1 MPKALIADD
10 HALIRRGLREMLEGC
25 APDMAVLEVETLP
38 QVVDCLTR
46 DPDIGLTLL
55 DLVIPG
61 ARGLEGL
68 ELLRQHFP
76 AVAVVVVSADET
88 PALIRRALAA
98 GAAGYLPKSTRPEVM
113 AGALRL
119 VLAGGVYVPP
129 SMIDREEEPEPGLPA
144 LDPATLG
151 LTERQADIL
160 MLLGEGLSNRTIGS
174 RLGLAEQTVK
184 NQVSQ
189 TLRRLGVASRIEA
202 AVLARRYRKD

>member
-1 MPKALIADD
+1 MLKALIADD
-10 HALIRRGLREMLEGC
+10 HALIRSGLREMLEAC
-25 APDMAVLEVETLP
+25 APGMPVLEVENLP
-38 QVVDCLTR
+38 QVVDCLSR
-46 DPDIGLTLL
+46 DPEIGLVLL

-68 ELLRQHFP
+68 DLLRQHFP

-98 GAAGYLPKSTRPEVM
+98 GAAGYLPKSTRTEVM

-129 SMIDREEEPEPGLPA
+129 SIIDGEEEPAPERPA
-144 LDPATLG
+144 LDPKTLG
-151 LTERQADIL
+151 LTDRQGEIFV
-160 MLLGEGLSNRTIGS
+160 LLGEGLSNRAIGA

-202 AVLARRYRKD
+202 AVLARRYRQV

>member
-10 HALIRRGLREMLEGC
+10 HALIRFGLREMLEGC
-25 APDMAVLEVETLP
+25 WPEVEVLEVETLP
-38 QVVDCLTR
+38 QVVSCLTR
-46 DPDIGLTLL
+46 DPEIGLVLL

-68 ELLRQHFP
+68 DLLRRHFP

-88 PALIRRALAA
+88 PTLIRRALTA
-98 GAAGYLPKSTRPEVM
+98 GAAGYLPKSTRTEVM
-113 AGALRL
+113 ASALRL

-129 SMIDREEEPEPGLPA
+129 SLIDREEKAEPDLPV

-151 LTERQADIL
+151 LTERQGEIL
-160 MLLGEGLSNRTIGS
+160 MLLGEGLPNRAMGD

-189 TLRRLGVASRIEA
+189 TLRRLGVASRFEA
-202 AVLARRYRKD
+202 AVLARRYRKF